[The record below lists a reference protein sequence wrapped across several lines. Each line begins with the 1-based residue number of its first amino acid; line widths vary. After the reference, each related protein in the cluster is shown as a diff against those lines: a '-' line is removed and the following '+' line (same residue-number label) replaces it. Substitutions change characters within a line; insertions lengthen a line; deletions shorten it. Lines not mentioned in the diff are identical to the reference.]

1 MEFPGQG
8 TDPSHGCDLSC
19 SRSNARSLIHGAG
32 SGIKPVSQRTLKM
45 LQILLYHSRNFETNC
60 LLTPS
65 LGCIQPLDS
74 VATVSLDVLVSA
86 ETCFK
91 FPKGVLLT
99 RLCAP
104 SIVGVLSP
112 SGPSQHGWA
121 CLGQPAG
128 SLLAGSSHKLLGKTK

>member
-1 MEFPGQG
+1 MEFPSQG

-45 LQILLYHSRNFETNC
+45 LQILLCHSKNFETNR

-74 VATVSLDVLVSA
+74 VATVSLEVLVQLKRVSNFQK
-86 ETCFK
+86 EFYSRGSV
-91 FPKGVLLT
+91 PPLLWG
-99 RLCAP
+99 C
-104 SIVGVLSP
+104 
-112 SGPSQHGWA
+112 
-121 CLGQPAG
+121 
-128 SLLAGSSHKLLGKTK
+128 